1 MRGINKVIRVGN
13 LGKDPEKT
21 VFENNN
27 CVVKFT
33 LATSESYRDDKGETH
48 TSTKWHNIVVWGSLA
63 IVADNYLKK
72 GSYVYIEGKLK
83 TRTFETTAG
92 EKKYVTKVIAN
103 TLLMLDKKQ

>member
-33 LATSESYRDDKGETH
+33 LATSESYRDDKVETH
-48 TSTKWHNIVVWGSLA
+48 TSTEWHNIVVWGSLA
-63 IVADNYLKK
+63 TVADNYLKK
-72 GSYVYIEGKLK
+72 GSHL
-83 TRTFETTAG
+83 
-92 EKKYVTKVIAN
+92 
-103 TLLMLDKKQ
+103 

>member
-1 MRGINKVIRVGN
+1 MRGINKVILVGN
-13 LGKDPEKT
+13 LCKYPEKT

-48 TSTKWHNIVVWGSLA
+48 TSTEWHNIVVWGSLA
-63 IVADNYLKK
+63 TVADNYLKK
-72 GSYVYIEGKLK
+72 GSHVYIEGKLK

-103 TLLMLDKKQ
+103 TLLMLDKKE